1 LEQKISLF
9 QQKLIQNFTPVKR
22 FIEKKKARWDLVR
35 NNVDEEERIKDA

>member
-35 NNVDEEERIKDA
+35 ARVDEDERKDV